1 MNRSASSWQL
11 WRRLFERPAPAGTMG
26 KSKSRRQRNTR
37 FSLEQLE
44 SRTLLNG
51 NPVANDDF
59 ADTDGNNP
67 VDIPVLS
74 NDSAQAG
81 INVHSLAIVAS
92 PANGTVFVN
101 RSTGVVTYAAAGN
114 FGGTDTF
121 QYTFAD
127 NLGAVSNA
135 ATVTV
140 VVNHPKANDDFT
152 DTDAGNPVTINV
164 LEN

>member
-1 MNRSASSWQL
+1 
-11 WRRLFERPAPAGTMG
+11 
-26 KSKSRRQRNTR
+26 
-37 FSLEQLE
+37 
-44 SRTLLNG
+44 
-51 NPVANDDF
+51 ANDDF

-92 PANGTVFVN
+92 PAHGSVFVN

-121 QYTFAD
+121 QYTFPD
-127 NLGAVSNA
+127 NLG
-135 ATVTV
+135 TVTNPATATWML
-140 VVNHPKANDDFT
+140 NHRNANDNSPPPTAGHPLTTNVLET
-152 DTDAGNPVTINV
+152 DTDPAGTDQTAPATVKIGPLPQHGTAAVASNGVVTYTPQDGFSGTD
-164 LEN
+164 